1 MSAAAGPERDGFV
14 VVAPGDHRARPLLEG
29 LHLEYVRRYGPEIG
43 AEEMAHHPV
52 DDFAAPAGGLVLLL
66 EDGRAVGG
74 GAFRRHDDA
83 TAELK
88 RVWTAPAHRRRG
100 VARRVLAELERL
112 VAAAGYRRIHLTTGN
127 RQPEAA
133 ALYRGSGYTP
143 LPGTARIYPGGVYD
157 VGFEKHLR

>member
-1 MSAAAGPERDGFV
+1 MSAASGPERDGFV
-14 VVAPGDHRARPLLEG
+14 VVRPGDPRTRPLLEG
-29 LHLEYVRRYGPEIG
+29 LHLEYVERYGPEIG

-52 DDFAAPAGGLVLLL
+52 DDFIAPAGALLLLL
-66 EDGRAVGG
+66 EDGVTVAG

-100 VARRVLAELERL
+100 ISRRVLAELERL
-112 VAAAGYRRIHLTTGN
+112 AAAAGYRRIYLTTGS
-127 RQPEAA
+127 RQPEAF
-133 ALYRGSGYTP
+133 ALYRRSGYVL
-143 LPGTARIYPGGVYD
+143 LPGTAQVYPGGVYD